1 MFKYVRS
8 QLSLIEMKIMAIV
21 ATVISIFVTV
31 LCLLLKIP
39 DQTSVSIST
48 GIDVLERIYQVFP
61 SLASANAILALKVL
75 GFISWFI
82 PIITIVSGFF
92 LFFLWF
98 FFKR

>member
-1 MFKYVRS
+1 
-8 QLSLIEMKIMAIV
+8 
-21 ATVISIFVTV
+21 
-31 LCLLLKIP
+31 
-39 DQTSVSIST
+39 
-48 GIDVLERIYQVFP
+48 
-61 SLASANAILALKVL
+61 L